1 MVERKFSNSQIL
13 ENKKNSDASQ
23 ASELFNILII
33 LDYSLS

>member
-13 ENKKNSDASQ
+13 ENKKSSDACD

-33 LDYSLS
+33 LDYFLS